1 MSEFLKDAKVQQET
15 LTKRIHMLRTRVMT
29 TEEMIEGRSVDTTA
43 KTLDESIHILRLI
56 EELIKEDEAK
66 NAYRT

>member
-1 MSEFLKDAKVQQET
+1 MNEFLKDAKVQQET
-15 LTKRIHMLRTRVMT
+15 LTKRIHMLRTGVMT
-29 TEEMIEGRSVDTTA
+29 TEENIEGRPVDTTA

-56 EELIKEDEAK
+56 EELIREDEAK